1 MVDTS
6 HLISPS
12 SQFLLTTFT
21 RQLEQLAQQSLTS
34 QRLVQLAEECYWRL
48 IEGEYRQDF
57 SPEVNQLR
65 SLLSDITAQWEI
77 LLGNLHEQ
85 PEKPLNR
92 APEFSPEWID
102 QWLEQIQ
109 AIEAT
114 PMAESSKNQPTFRI
128 GQVGNINSGDVTIKG
143 DQVGIQ
149 HHYATNTELNTVLQE
164 LKDSLADL
172 QKHHPTI
179 TTETQAYE
187 IIDAEIIN
195 PTTPNATK
203 LATLGKQ
210 FLNPDRHLKASKAT
224 LAEIAKHYLEESVW
238 AKAFITYLDTMSADP
253 GKGA

>member
-21 RQLEQLAQQSLTS
+21 RQVEQLAQQSLTS
-34 QRLVQLAEECYWRL
+34 QRLVQLAEECYWML

-57 SPEVNQLR
+57 SPEASQLR
-65 SLLSDITAQWEI
+65 SLLSDITTQWES
-77 LLGNLHEQ
+77 LVGNLHEQ
-85 PEKPLNR
+85 PEKPFNG
-92 APEFSPEWID
+92 APEFPPEWID
-102 QWLEQIQ
+102 QWLKQME
-109 AIEAT
+109 AIEVT
-114 PMAESSKNQPTFRI
+114 VMAESSKNQPTFHI
-128 GQVGNINSGDVTIKG
+128 GQVGNINSGDVTIQH

-149 HHYATNTELNTVLQE
+149 HNYATDTELTTVLQE
-164 LKDSLADL
+164 LKAALADL
-172 QKHHPTI
+172 QKQHPRV

-187 IIDAEIIN
+187 IIDAEIVN

-203 LATLGKQ
+203 LATLRNQ
-210 FLNPDRHLKASKAT
+210 LLNPDRHLKASKAT
-224 LAEIAKHYLEESVW
+224 LAEITKHYLEESVW